1 MVRFKFKIHNIF
13 HSKFFRYSSIG
24 AFCACQNIAIL
35 YFFKSILNL
44 HYIFATIIQMI
55 FVNSIGFYL
64 NRRYTFKTE
73 INNFWSELWKYHTVM
88 FSGFLTV
95 LLLMYIFVDILNIWY
110 LYAFII
116 VTIVMTIFN
125 FLMHKKWTFK

>member
-1 MVRFKFKIHNIF
+1 MKTIKLNIHHILHNN
-13 HSKFFRYSSIG
+13 FFRYSIIG
-24 AFCACQNIAIL
+24 AFCACQNVAIL
-35 YFFKSILNL
+35 YFLKSILNL

-73 INNFWSELWKYHTVM
+73 INNFWHELWKYHTVM

-95 LLLMYIFVDILNIWY
+95 LVLMYLFVDILNIWY

-116 VTIVMTIFN
+116 ITIIMTAFN

>member
-1 MVRFKFKIHNIF
+1 MVTLKFKINKLF
-13 HSKFFRYSSIG
+13 RSKFFRYSIVG

-35 YFFKSILNL
+35 YFLKSILNL
-44 HYIFATIIQMI
+44 HYIFATIVQMV

-64 NRRYTFKTE
+64 NKRYTFKTK

-88 FSGFLTV
+88 FSSFLTV
-95 LLLMYIFVDILNIWY
+95 LALMFLFVDILNIWY

-116 VTIVMTIFN
+116 ATIIMTLFN

>member
-1 MVRFKFKIHNIF
+1 MVNLKLKIDNIF
-13 HSKFFRYSSIG
+13 RSKFFRYSIIG

-35 YFFKSILNL
+35 YFLKSILNL

-64 NRRYTFKTE
+64 NKRYTFKTR
-73 INNFWSELWKYHTVM
+73 INNFWHELWKYHTVM

-95 LLLMYIFVDILNIWY
+95 LVLMYLLVDILGIWY
-110 LYAFII
+110 LHAFII
-116 VTIVMTIFN
+116 VTIIMTLFN